1 MTEDL
6 TNAGTDPATDV
17 PAKTRTDAEHFL
29 ALYSAVHER
38 FYRRVRPTTY
48 RPSLESLAVMRHL
61 AAVGPLTIG
70 EAADHFSRSQAA
82 TSEIITRLEQRDL
95 VERVP
100 DHRDR
105 RRTLVWLS
113 PEGIQTVQR
122 AANALSERTI
132 AEAFTQID
140 DDERARLLHGMQ
152 ALLDT
157 KPSDQGWEDE

>member
-1 MTEDL
+1 M
-6 TNAGTDPATDV
+6 TDPATD
-17 PAKTRTDAEHFL
+17 AARFL
-29 ALYSAVHER
+29 ELYSAIHER
-38 FYRRVRPTTY
+38 FYRRVRPSSY
-48 RPSLESLAVMRHL
+48 RPSLESLAILRHL

-82 TSEIITRLEQRDL
+82 TSEIVTRLEHRGL

-113 PEGIQTVQR
+113 PEGVQTVQR

-132 AEAFTQID
+132 AEAFDQIEP
-140 DDERARLLHGMQ
+140 DERARLLHGMQ
-152 ALLDT
+152 ALLST
-157 KPSDQGWEDE
+157 RPSDQGWEEA

>member
-1 MTEDL
+1 M
-6 TNAGTDPATDV
+6 TDPAD
-17 PAKTRTDAEHFL
+17 DAARFL
-29 ALYSAVHER
+29 ELYSAVHER
-38 FYRRVRPTTY
+38 FYRRVRPSVY
-48 RPSLESLAVMRHL
+48 RPSLESLAVLRHL
-61 AAVGPLTIG
+61 ASVGPLTIG

-82 TSEIITRLEQRDL
+82 TSEIVTRLEQRGL

-105 RRTLVWLS
+105 RRTLVWLA
-113 PEGIQTVQR
+113 PEGVQTVQR

-132 AEAFTQID
+132 AEALAQID
-140 DDERARLLHGMQ
+140 DEERARLLHGMQ

>member
-1 MTEDL
+1 M
-6 TNAGTDPATDV
+6 TDPATD
-17 PAKTRTDAEHFL
+17 AARFL
-29 ALYSAVHER
+29 ELYSAVHER
-38 FYRRVRPTTY
+38 FYRRVRPSAY
-48 RPSLESLAVMRHL
+48 RPSLESLAILRHL

-82 TSEIITRLEQRDL
+82 TSEIVTRLEHRGL

-113 PEGIQTVQR
+113 PEGVQTVQR

-132 AEAFTQID
+132 AEAFNQIEP
-140 DDERARLLHGMQ
+140 DERARLLHGMR
-152 ALLDT
+152 ALLNT
-157 KPSDQGWEDE
+157 EPSDQGWEDE